1 MHYATYILETDFLVY
16 NVTELCCLHQLLF
29 KVRDYKIDFK
39 EGFTNLPREEYPE
52 LYNTYSTYLYTDR
65 VNTILD
71 EYAAGNNA
79 NPFYM
84 YLATQSI
91 HDPLEVP
98 KEYEDL
104 YPHSEI
110 DSQLRTVSFQN
121 LKDTGG
127 LLC

>member
-1 MHYATYILETDFLVY
+1 MDFIYVSILFRYTTWRHYAVNIKI
-16 NVTELCCLHQLLF
+16 F

-71 EYAAGNNA
+71 EYAVGNNA

-110 DSQLRTVSFQN
+110 DSQLRTVSF
-121 LKDTGG
+121 
-127 LLC
+127 